1 MDILAL
7 PEYSVKLKSLTHII
21 PVTMKKF
28 FLPLS
33 VVLFSFITT
42 QTLIAQNTGPHQYT
56 TTLLRAAPGELP
68 GLIEQLKQERTETNG
83 NLLIMRHSQGD
94 HWDLMMLRPH
104 TGLKVPDY
112 GSRVHFQHDF
122 VVKST
127 VGWDSLKSAG
137 ANNGLYH
144 IEMFHAKK
152 GSYSDLLKQRQME
165 NGYYHNIGLAGN
177 VIFETVFGSDVDIY
191 TLGFYKDIIDF
202 ATQPDQPQSWFDEA
216 ARKAGFSDQSELG
229 FSLRRYILKH
239 NDTLASAVR

>member
-1 MDILAL
+1 
-7 PEYSVKLKSLTHII
+7 
-21 PVTMKKF
+21 MKKPLASLL
-28 FLPLS
+28 LPLL
-33 VVLFSFITT
+33 LFTLHPT
-42 QTLIAQNTGPHQYT
+42 QTLSAQDAESHLYT
-56 TTLLRAAPGELP
+56 TTLLRAAPGDLP
-68 GLIEQLKQERTETNG
+68 RLIEQLKRERTEAG
-83 NLLIMRHSQGD
+83 GDLLIMRHSQGD
-94 HWDLMMLRPH
+94 HWDLMLLRPH
-104 TGLKVPDY
+104 NGLDVPDY

-144 IEMFHAKK
+144 LEMFHAKK

-191 TLGFYKDIIDF
+191 TLGFYEDMVDF

-239 NDTLASAVR
+239 NDTLASAVD